1 MASGVG
7 SGPNQDMVPATTAVG
22 ATVVEPSR
30 LDHRSVAAS
39 IGSRESAP
47 TGAPQHGPTVVLV
60 HFVVVLAGVEQR
72 IVSGITP
79 ALIVAVPL
87 VPMWLPSL
95 RRYPMARLLVGLGPV
110 AVAAGWWLAQL
121 SSIDHRVD
129 RANQLQSST
138 LLLSGLAALALL
150 LWARQY
156 LPLHRVIALYGL
168 GGVAA
173 VALGGTLDWKFGL
186 GVPATYL
193 ILGIVE
199 RWSSR
204 LLSAVVVAALAVV
217 GALSDGRSLVVFC
230 ALAFTLTL
238 WQARPAPGGHRR
250 ANRWYPLALLV
261 AVAVTGYF
269 LFSALLTAGVLGEDA
284 RQRSEQQI
292 ETTGSVLTGGRPEWA
307 ATLSLMQLEPLGY
320 GTGVVPDWKDLMA
333 GRSGL
338 ASINVD
344 TGGYATNYMFGGQ
357 FRLHSVAADLWV
369 SYGWAG
375 AALAVALAVALLR
388 SLSLRVAERRAP
400 TSVLFACALG
410 LWYLLFGPIFSNWV
424 DVCTAVAFALVAA
437 PGVREP
443 GGTAGGDRTSDPA
456 SVTA

>member
-7 SGPNQDMVPATTAVG
+7 SGTRTEARVRPSAGAAAVASSRPREPDAVALAGVGFPAPVDP
-22 ATVVEPSR
+22 VR
-30 LDHRSVAAS
+30 
-39 IGSRESAP
+39 
-47 TGAPQHGPTVVLV
+47 HGPTAALA
-60 HFVVVLAGVEQR
+60 HLVVVVVGFDQR

-79 ALIVAVPL
+79 ALVVAVAL
-87 VPMWLPSL
+87 LPMWVPTL
-95 RRYPMARLLVGLGPV
+95 RCYPMARLLVGFGPL
-110 AVAAGWWLAQL
+110 AVIAGWWLAQL
-121 SSIDHRVD
+121 SSVDHRVD
-129 RANQLQSST
+129 RANQLLSST

-150 LWARQY
+150 LWARRH

-168 GGVAA
+168 GGVMS
-173 VALGGTLDWKFGL
+173 VLVGGDIDWKFGL

-193 ILGIVE
+193 LLGLAE
-199 RWSSR
+199 RWSAR
-204 LLSAVVVAALAVV
+204 LLSALVVAALALV
-217 GALSDGRSLVVFC
+217 GALSDGRSLVLFC

-238 WQARPAPGGHRR
+238 WQARPAPGGGRR
-250 ANRWYPLALLV
+250 VNRWYPLALLA

-269 LFSALLTAGVLGEDA
+269 LLTALLTAGALGEEA
-284 RQRSEQQI
+284 RERSEQQL
-292 ETTGSVLTGGRPEWA
+292 EATGSVLTGGRPEWA
-307 ATLSLMQLEPLGY
+307 ATMSLVRLEPLGY

-369 SYGWAG
+369 SYGWVG
-375 AALAVALAVALLR
+375 AALAVALAVALVR
-388 SLSLRVAERRAP
+388 SLTRRLAERRAP

-424 DVCTAVAFALVAA
+424 DVCTAVAFALVVA

-443 GGTAGGDRTSDPA
+443 GEAPVGDGPGDPA
-456 SVTA
+456 PAGT